1 MSTAVRFA
9 ERMSRLGTEGAFE
22 VLARARKLEA
32 QGKRIVHLEIG
43 EPDFATPDNIVEAA
57 IGAMQNGY
65 THYTPASGIFEAR
78 EAVAGFVT
86 RTLNPDVEANEV
98 VLVPGAKNV
107 LLFTLLACIEPG
119 DEIILPDPGYPAYA
133 SQVSFIGAVPKVVT
147 LREETG
153 FRMDLDEL
161 ASLVTPKTRMLIINT
176 PQNPTG
182 GVLTEE
188 DVRFVCELAHKH
200 DLLVVSDE
208 IYSQLVYGFHH
219 VSPLSQPGMR
229 ERTVLMDGLSKSYA
243 MTGWRLG
250 YAVAP
255 KALAAKL
262 DQLMI
267 NSSSC
272 AAGFTQMAAI
282 EALSAPESAHAVSRM
297 VKVFEHRRDLIVD
310 GINAIPGMR
319 CTRPQGAFYAFPNI
333 QGTGFGERDLADR
346 LLTEA
351 GVAVL
356 PGTAFG
362 DAGKGYIRIAYTQ
375 SEDELSRGLERIAEV
390 VSKQPPQQPPLP
402 AQRPSRRPPSAARP
416 LSRPRPAWRPRPLPS
431 GPRWPRR

>member
-1 MSTAVRFA
+1 MTAIRFA

-22 VLARARKLEA
+22 VLAKARRLEA

-43 EPDFATPDNIVEAA
+43 EPDFATPDNIVEAG
-57 IGAMQNGY
+57 ISAMQHGY
-65 THYTPASGIFEAR
+65 THYTPASGILEAR
-78 EAVAGFVT
+78 QAVAGFVS
-86 RTLNPDVEANEV
+86 RTLKTEVDPTEV
-98 VLVPGAKNV
+98 VLVPGSKNV

-119 DEIILPDPGYPAYA
+119 DEVILPDPGYPAYA
-133 SQVSFIGAVPKVVT
+133 SQVNFIGGVPKTVT
-147 LREETG
+147 LREESG
-153 FRMDLDEL
+153 CRMDLDEL
-161 ASLVTPKTRMLIINT
+161 ASLVTPKTRMLIVNT

-182 GVLTEE
+182 GVLTAE
-188 DVRFVCELAHKH
+188 DVQFVCDLANKH

-219 VSPLSQPGMR
+219 VSPLSHPGMR

-262 DQLMI
+262 DTLMI

-272 AAGFTQMAAI
+272 AAAFTQMAAI
-282 EALSAPESAHAVSRM
+282 EALTTPESEHAVARM
-297 VKVFEHRRDLIVD
+297 VKVFEHRRNLVVD
-310 GINAIPGMR
+310 GLNAIPGMR
-319 CTRPQGAFYAFPNI
+319 CARPQGSFYVFPNI
-333 QGTGFGERDLADR
+333 EGTGLDEHELSDR
-346 LLTEA
+346 LLAEA

-362 DAGKGYIRIAYTQ
+362 DAGKGFIRLAYTQ
-375 SEDELSRGLERIAEV
+375 SEDELKLGLDRIKEFI
-390 VSKQPPQQPPLP
+390 
-402 AQRPSRRPPSAARP
+402 AAN
-416 LSRPRPAWRPRPLPS
+416 PR
-431 GPRWPRR
+431 

>member
-1 MSTAVRFA
+1 VTIKFA

-32 QGKRIVHLEIG
+32 DGKKIVHLEIG
-43 EPDFATPDNIVEAA
+43 EPDFSTPDNIIEAGISA
-57 IGAMQNGY
+57 LQNGY
-65 THYTPASGIFEAR
+65 THYTPASGIKEAR
-78 EAVAGFVT
+78 EAVAGFVS
-86 RTLNPDVEANEV
+86 RTLKCEVDAAEV
-98 VLVPGAKNV
+98 VLVPGSKNV
-107 LLFTLLACIEPG
+107 LLFTLLATIEPG
-119 DEIILPDPGYPAYA
+119 DEVIMPDPGYPAYH
-133 SQVSFIGAVPKVVT
+133 SQVNFIGAVPRMVT

-161 ASLVTPKTRMLIINT
+161 RSLVSPKTRMIIVNT

-188 DVRFVCELAHKH
+188 DVKTVCEIAVEH
-200 DLLVVSDE
+200 DLMVVSDE

-219 VSPLSQPGMR
+219 VSPMGQPGMR

-255 KALAAKL
+255 KELAAKL
-262 DQLMI
+262 DTLMI

-282 EALSAPESAHAVSRM
+282 EALSMPESEHAVHRM
-297 VKVFEHRRDLIVD
+297 VKVFEHRRNLVVD
-310 GINAIPGMR
+310 GLNAIPGVR
-319 CTRPQGAFYAFPNI
+319 CKLPQGAFYAFPNI
-333 QGTGFGERDLADR
+333 EGTGFNERDMASR
-346 LLTEA
+346 LLNEA

-362 DAGKGYIRIAYTQ
+362 EAGKGFIRLAYTQ
-375 SEDELSRGLERIAEV
+375 SEDELKLGLDRIREFV
-390 VSKQPPQQPPLP
+390 ESNGGK
-402 AQRPSRRPPSAARP
+402 
-416 LSRPRPAWRPRPLPS
+416 
-431 GPRWPRR
+431 G

>member
-1 MSTAVRFA
+1 MASTAIRFA

-22 VLARARKLEA
+22 VLARARKLESE
-32 QGKRIVHLEIG
+32 GKRIVHLEIG

-65 THYTPASGIFEAR
+65 THYTPASGIYEAR
-78 EAVAGFVT
+78 EAVAGFVARMLKT
-86 RTLNPDVEANEV
+86 QVDAAEV
-98 VLVPGAKNV
+98 VLVPGSKNV
-107 LLFTLLACIEPG
+107 LLFTLLACVEPG
-119 DEIILPDPGYPAYA
+119 DEVILPDPGYPAYA
-133 SQVSFIGAVPKVVT
+133 SQVNFIGAIPKMVT
-147 LREETG
+147 LREESG

-182 GVLTEE
+182 GGLTEE

-229 ERTVLMDGLSKSYA
+229 ERTWLMDGLSKWYA

-255 KALAAKL
+255 KALAEKL

-272 AAGFTQMAAI
+272 AAGFTQVAAI
-282 EALSAPESAHAVSRM
+282 EALSAPESDHAVRRM
-297 VKVFEHRRDLIVD
+297 VKVFEHRRDLVLD
-310 GINAIPGMR
+310 GRNTIPGVR

-333 QGTGFGERDLADR
+333 EGTGFGERDLAER

-375 SEDELSRGLERIAEV
+375 SEDELSRGLQRIRDFVTAHSPGV
-390 VSKQPPQQPPLP
+390 KGHS
-402 AQRPSRRPPSAARP
+402 RPSP
-416 LSRPRPAWRPRPLPS
+416 
-431 GPRWPRR
+431 

>member
-1 MSTAVRFA
+1 MTAIRFA

-22 VLARARKLEA
+22 VLAKARRLEA
-32 QGKRIVHLEIG
+32 TGKKIVHLEIG
-43 EPDFATPDNIVEAA
+43 EPDFATPDNIVEAG
-57 IGAMQNGY
+57 ISAMQNGY

-78 EAVAGFVT
+78 EAVADFVS
-86 RTLNPDVEANEV
+86 RTLKTEVDPTEV
-98 VLVPGAKNV
+98 VLVPGSKNV
-107 LLFTLLACIEPG
+107 LLFTLLACLEPG
-119 DEIILPDPGYPAYA
+119 DEVILPDPGYPAYA
-133 SQVSFIGAVPKVVT
+133 SQVNFIGGVVKPVT

-161 ASLVTPKTRMLIINT
+161 ASLVTPKTRMLIVNT

-188 DVRFVCELAHKH
+188 DVRFVCDLAHEH

-282 EALSAPESAHAVSRM
+282 EALSAPESEHAVSRM
-297 VKVFEHRRDLIVD
+297 VKVFEHRRNLVVD
-310 GINAIPGMR
+310 GINDIPGMR
-319 CTRPQGAFYAFPNI
+319 CARPQGSFYVFPNI
-333 QGTGFGERDLADR
+333 EGTGFAEHELADR
-346 LLTEA
+346 LLAEA

-362 DAGKGYIRIAYTQ
+362 HAGKGFIRLAYTQ
-375 SEDELSRGLERIAEV
+375 SEDELKLGLERIGEFM
-390 VSKQPPQQPPLP
+390 
-402 AQRPSRRPPSAARP
+402 AANRQ
-416 LSRPRPAWRPRPLPS
+416 
-431 GPRWPRR
+431 G

>member
-1 MSTAVRFA
+1 MASTAVRFA

-22 VLARARKLEA
+22 VLARARKLESE
-32 QGKRIVHLEIG
+32 GKRIVHLEIG

-78 EAVAGFVT
+78 EAVAQFVSRMLST
-86 RTLNPDVEANEV
+86 EVDAADV
-98 VLVPGAKNV
+98 VLVPGSKNV
-107 LLFTLLACIEPG
+107 LLFTLLACVEPG
-119 DEIILPDPGYPAYA
+119 DEVILPDPGYPAYA
-133 SQVSFIGAVPKVVT
+133 SQVNFIGAIPKTVT
-147 LREETG
+147 LREESG

-188 DVRFVCELAHKH
+188 DVDFVCDLAHKH

-219 VSPLSQPGMR
+219 VSPLSRPGMR

-255 KALAAKL
+255 RALAARL
-262 DQLMI
+262 DTLMI

-272 AAGFTQMAAI
+272 AAAFTQIAAI
-282 EALSAPESAHAVSRM
+282 EALGSPESEHAVRRM
-297 VKVFEHRRDLIVD
+297 VKVFEHRRDLVVD
-310 GINAIPGMR
+310 SMNEIPGVR
-319 CTRPQGAFYAFPNI
+319 CARPQGSFYVFPNI
-333 QGTGFGERDLADR
+333 EGTGFDEHELAGR
-346 LLTEA
+346 LLNEA

-362 DAGKGYIRIAYTQ
+362 PAGKGFIRLAYTQ
-375 SEDELSRGLERIAEV
+375 SEDELKLGLRRIKEFI
-390 VSKQPPQQPPLP
+390 
-402 AQRPSRRPPSAARP
+402 AAHKP
-416 LSRPRPAWRPRPLPS
+416 
-431 GPRWPRR
+431 

>member
-1 MSTAVRFA
+1 VTIRYA

-22 VLARARKLEA
+22 VLAKARRLEA
-32 QGKRIVHLEIG
+32 EGKKVVHLEIG
-43 EPDFATPDNIVEAA
+43 EPDFATPDNIVEAG
-57 IGAMQNGY
+57 ISAMQNGY

-78 EAVAGFVT
+78 EAVANFVS
-86 RTLNPDVEANEV
+86 RTLKTSVDPSEV
-98 VLVPGAKNV
+98 VLVPGSKNV

-119 DEIILPDPGYPAYA
+119 DEVILPDPGYPAYA
-133 SQVSFIGAVPKVVT
+133 SQVNFIGAVAKTVT

-161 ASLVTPKTRMLIINT
+161 ASLVTPKTRMLIVNT

-188 DVRFVCELAHKH
+188 DVKFVCDLAHKH
-200 DLLVVSDE
+200 DLLLVSDE

-219 VSPLSQPGMR
+219 VSPLSHPGMR

-255 KALAAKL
+255 RELAAKL
-262 DQLMI
+262 DKLMI
-267 NSSSC
+267 NTSSC
-272 AAGFTQMAAI
+272 AAAFTQIAAI
-282 EALSAPESAHAVSRM
+282 EALSSPESEHAVARM
-297 VKVFEHRRDLIVD
+297 VKVFEHRRNLVVD
-310 GINAIPGMR
+310 GMNAIPGIR
-319 CTRPQGAFYAFPNI
+319 CARPQGSFYVFPNI
-333 QGTGFGERDLADR
+333 EGTGFEEHELSDR
-346 LLTEA
+346 LLAEA

-362 DAGKGYIRIAYTQ
+362 HAGKGFIRLAYTQ
-375 SEDELSRGLERIAEV
+375 SEDELRRGIDRIGEFI
-390 VSKQPPQQPPLP
+390 
-402 AQRPSRRPPSAARP
+402 AAN
-416 LSRPRPAWRPRPLPS
+416 PR
-431 GPRWPRR
+431 

>member
-1 MSTAVRFA
+1 MTIRFA
-9 ERMSRLGTEGAFE
+9 ERMSKLGTEGAFV
-22 VLARARKLEA
+22 VLARARRLEA
-32 QGKRIVHLEIG
+32 EGKKIVHLEIG
-43 EPDFATPDNIVEAA
+43 EPDFATPDNIIEAG
-57 IGAMQNGY
+57 ISAMQNGY
-65 THYTPASGIFEAR
+65 THYTPASGIMEAR
-78 EAVAGFVT
+78 EAVAGFVS
-86 RTLNPDVEANEV
+86 RTLKTEVDPTEV
-98 VLVPGAKNV
+98 VLVPGSKNV

-119 DEIILPDPGYPAYA
+119 DEVILPDPGYPAYE
-133 SQVSFIGAVPKVVT
+133 SQVNFIGGVPKLVT

-153 FRMDLDEL
+153 FRMDLEQL

-182 GVLTEE
+182 GILTEE
-188 DVRFVCELAHKH
+188 DVKFVCELAHKH

-208 IYSQLVYGFHH
+208 IYAQLVYGFQH
-219 VSPLSQPGMR
+219 VSPLSYPGMR

-282 EALSAPESAHAVSRM
+282 EALSAPESESAVHRM
-297 VKVFEHRRDLIVD
+297 VKVFQYRRDLVVD
-310 GINAIPGMR
+310 GLNAIPGVR
-319 CTRPQGAFYAFPNI
+319 CAKPQGSFYAFPNI
-333 QGTGFGERDLADR
+333 EGTGFGERELADR
-346 LLTEA
+346 LLEEA

-362 DAGKGYIRIAYTQ
+362 AAGKGYIRLAYTQ
-375 SEDELSRGLERIAEV
+375 SEDELKRGL
-390 VSKQPPQQPPLP
+390 KQIGDFIGEH
-402 AQRPSRRPPSAARP
+402 R
-416 LSRPRPAWRPRPLPS
+416 
-431 GPRWPRR
+431 GKK

>member
-1 MSTAVRFA
+1 
-9 ERMSRLGTEGAFE
+9 MSRLGTEGAFV
-22 VLARARKLEA
+22 VLAKARRLEA
-32 QGKRIVHLEIG
+32 EGKNIVHLEIG
-43 EPDFATPDNIVEAA
+43 EPDFATPDNIVEAG
-57 IGAMQNGY
+57 ISAMQNGY
-65 THYTPASGIFEAR
+65 THYTPASGILEAR
-78 EAVAGFVT
+78 EAVAGFVS
-86 RTLNPDVEANEV
+86 RTLKTQVDPGEV
-98 VLVPGAKNV
+98 VLVPGSKNV
-107 LLFTLLACIEPG
+107 LLFTLLACVEPG
-119 DEIILPDPGYPAYA
+119 DEVILPDPGYPAYE
-133 SQVSFIGAVPKVVT
+133 SQVSFIGAVPKMVT
-147 LREETG
+147 LREESG

-182 GVLTEE
+182 GVLTAE
-188 DVRFVCELAHKH
+188 DVNFVCDLAEKH

-219 VSPLSQPGMR
+219 VSPLSHPGMR

-255 KALAAKL
+255 KELAARL

-282 EALSAPESAHAVSRM
+282 EALSAPESEHAVARM
-297 VKVFEHRRDLIVD
+297 VKVFEHRRNLIVD
-310 GINAIPGMR
+310 GLNAIPGIR

-333 QGTGFGERDLADR
+333 QETGFDERELSDR
-346 LLTEA
+346 LLSEA

-362 DAGKGYIRIAYTQ
+362 EAGKGFIRLAYTQ
-375 SEDELSRGLERIAEV
+375 SEDVLQRGLDRIGEFIR
-390 VSKQPPQQPPLP
+390 ST
-402 AQRPSRRPPSAARP
+402 S
-416 LSRPRPAWRPRPLPS
+416 
-431 GPRWPRR
+431 

>member
-1 MSTAVRFA
+1 MEIRFA
-9 ERMSRLGTEGAFE
+9 ERMSRLGTEGAFV
-22 VLARARKLEA
+22 VLAKARRLEA
-32 QGKRIVHLEIG
+32 DGKKIVHLEIG
-43 EPDFATPDNIVEAA
+43 EPDFATPDNIIEAGISA
-57 IGAMQNGY
+57 LQNGY
-65 THYTPASGIFEAR
+65 THYTPASGILEAR
-78 EAVAGFVT
+78 QAVASFVS
-86 RTLNPDVEANEV
+86 RTLKTDVDPAEV
-98 VLVPGAKNV
+98 VLVPGSKNV
-107 LLFTLLACIEPG
+107 LLFTLFACIEPG
-119 DEIILPDPGYPAYA
+119 DEVILPDPAYPAYA
-133 SQVSFIGAVPKVVT
+133 SQVNFIGAVPKLVT

-153 FRMDLDEL
+153 FRMDLDQL
-161 ASLVTPKTRMLIINT
+161 AELVTPKTRMLIINT

-182 GVLTEE
+182 GILTEE
-188 DVRFVCELAHKH
+188 DVQFVCDLAQKH
-200 DLLVVSDE
+200 NLLVVSDE

-282 EALSAPESAHAVSRM
+282 EALSAPESESAVHRM
-297 VKVFEHRRDLIVD
+297 VKVFEHRRDLVVD
-310 GINAIPGMR
+310 GLNAIPGVR
-319 CTRPQGAFYAFPNI
+319 CAKPQGSFYAFPNI
-333 QGTGFGERDLADR
+333 KGTGIDERELADR

-362 DAGKGYIRIAYTQ
+362 EAGKGYIRLAYTQ
-375 SEDELSRGLERIAEV
+375 SEDELRRGLKQIGDFIAANR
-390 VSKQPPQQPPLP
+390 S
-402 AQRPSRRPPSAARP
+402 
-416 LSRPRPAWRPRPLPS
+416 
-431 GPRWPRR
+431 

>member
-1 MSTAVRFA
+1 MTIRFA
-9 ERMSRLGTEGAFE
+9 ERMSRLGTEGAFV
-22 VLARARKLEA
+22 VLAKARRLEA
-32 QGKRIVHLEIG
+32 DGKKIVHLEIG
-43 EPDFATPDNIVEAA
+43 EPDFATPDNIIEAGISA
-57 IGAMQNGY
+57 LQNGY
-65 THYTPASGIFEAR
+65 THYTPASGIMEAR
-78 EAVAGFVT
+78 EAVAGFVS
-86 RTLNPDVEANEV
+86 RTLKTDVDPTDV
-98 VLVPGAKNV
+98 VLVPGSKNV

-119 DEIILPDPGYPAYA
+119 DEVILPDPGYPAYT
-133 SQVSFIGAVPKVVT
+133 SQVSFIGAVPKLVT

-153 FRMDLDEL
+153 FRMDLDQL

-182 GVLTEE
+182 GILTEE
-188 DVRFVCELAHKH
+188 DVKFVCELAHKH

-282 EALSAPESAHAVSRM
+282 EALSAPESEHAVHRM
-297 VKVFEHRRDLIVD
+297 VKVFERRRDLVVD
-310 GINAIPGMR
+310 GLNAIPGVR
-319 CTRPQGAFYAFPNI
+319 CAKPQGSFYAFPNI
-333 QGTGFGERDLADR
+333 QGTGFDERELADR

-362 DAGKGYIRIAYTQ
+362 AAGKGYIRLAYTQ
-375 SEDELSRGLERIAEV
+375 SEDELKRGLKLI
-390 VSKQPPQQPPLP
+390 
-402 AQRPSRRPPSAARP
+402 SAFIEANR
-416 LSRPRPAWRPRPLPS
+416 S
-431 GPRWPRR
+431 

>member
-1 MSTAVRFA
+1 VSAIRFA

-22 VLARARKLEA
+22 VLAKARRLEA
-32 QGKRIVHLEIG
+32 QGKKIVHLEIG
-43 EPDFATPDNIVEAA
+43 EPDFATPDNIVEAG
-57 IGAMQNGY
+57 ISAMQNGY

-78 EAVAGFVT
+78 EAVAGFVS
-86 RTLNPDVEANEV
+86 RTLKTEVDPTEV
-98 VLVPGAKNV
+98 VLVPGSKNV

-119 DEIILPDPGYPAYA
+119 DEVILPDPGYPAYA
-133 SQVSFIGAVPKVVT
+133 SQVNFIGAVAKPVT
-147 LREETG
+147 LREESG

-161 ASLVTPKTRMLIINT
+161 ASLVTPKTRMLIVNT

-188 DVRFVCELAHKH
+188 DVKFVCELAHKH

-208 IYSQLVYGFHH
+208 IYSQLVYGFEH
-219 VSPLSQPGMR
+219 VSPLSHPGMR

-255 KALAAKL
+255 RALAAKL

-282 EALSAPESAHAVSRM
+282 EALSAPESEHAVARM
-297 VKVFEHRRDLIVD
+297 VKVFEHRRNLVVD
-310 GINAIPGMR
+310 GLNEIPGMR
-319 CTRPQGAFYAFPNI
+319 CARPQGSFYVFPNI
-333 QGTGFGERDLADR
+333 EGTGFDEHDLSDR
-346 LLTEA
+346 LLAEA

-362 DAGKGYIRIAYTQ
+362 HAGKGFIRLAYTQ
-375 SEDELSRGLERIAEV
+375 SEDELKLGLERIGEFIAAN
-390 VSKQPPQQPPLP
+390 PQ
-402 AQRPSRRPPSAARP
+402 R
-416 LSRPRPAWRPRPLPS
+416 
-431 GPRWPRR
+431 

>member
-1 MSTAVRFA
+1 MSAIRFA

-22 VLARARKLEA
+22 VLAKARRLEA
-32 QGKRIVHLEIG
+32 QGKKIVHLEIG
-43 EPDFATPDNIVEAA
+43 EPDFATPDNIVEAG
-57 IGAMQNGY
+57 ISAMQNGY

-78 EAVAGFVT
+78 EAVAGFVS
-86 RTLNPDVEANEV
+86 RTLKTEVDPLEV
-98 VLVPGAKNV
+98 VLVPGSKNV

-119 DEIILPDPGYPAYA
+119 DEVILPDPGYPAYA
-133 SQVSFIGAVPKVVT
+133 SQVNFIGAVAKPVT
-147 LREETG
+147 LREESG

-161 ASLVTPKTRMLIINT
+161 ASLVTPKTRMIIVNT

-188 DVRFVCELAHKH
+188 DVKFVCDLAHKH

-208 IYSQLVYGFHH
+208 IYSQLVYGFQH
-219 VSPLSQPGMR
+219 VSPLSHPGMR

-282 EALSAPESAHAVSRM
+282 EALSAPESEHAVARM
-297 VKVFEHRRDLIVD
+297 VKVFEHRRNLVVD
-310 GINAIPGMR
+310 GLNEIPGMR
-319 CTRPQGAFYAFPNI
+319 CGRPQGSFYVFPNI
-333 QGTGFGERDLADR
+333 EGTGFDEHDLSDR
-346 LLTEA
+346 LLAEA

-362 DAGKGYIRIAYTQ
+362 HAGKGFIRLAYTQ
-375 SEDELSRGLERIAEV
+375 SEDELKLGLERIGEFIAAN
-390 VSKQPPQQPPLP
+390 PQ
-402 AQRPSRRPPSAARP
+402 
-416 LSRPRPAWRPRPLPS
+416 
-431 GPRWPRR
+431 G

>member
-1 MSTAVRFA
+1 MTIRFA
-9 ERMSRLGTEGAFE
+9 DRMSKLGTEGAFV
-22 VLARARKLEA
+22 VLAKARRLEA
-32 QGKRIVHLEIG
+32 EGKKIVHLEIG
-43 EPDFATPDNIVEAA
+43 EPDFATPDNIIEAG
-57 IGAMQNGY
+57 ISAMQNGY
-65 THYTPASGIFEAR
+65 THYTPASGILEAR
-78 EAVAGFVT
+78 EAVAGFVS
-86 RTLNPDVEANEV
+86 RTLKTEVDPTEV
-98 VLVPGAKNV
+98 VLVPGSKNV

-119 DEIILPDPGYPAYA
+119 DEVILPDPGYPAYE
-133 SQVSFIGAVPKVVT
+133 SQVNFIGGVPKLVT
-147 LREETG
+147 LREDSG
-153 FRMDLDEL
+153 FRMDLEQL

-182 GVLTEE
+182 GILTEE
-188 DVRFVCELAHKH
+188 DVKFVCELAHKH

-208 IYSQLVYGFHH
+208 IYSQLVYGFEH

-282 EALSAPESAHAVSRM
+282 EALSAPESEHAVHRM
-297 VKVFEHRRDLIVD
+297 VKVFQHRRDLVVD
-310 GINAIPGMR
+310 GLNAISGVR
-319 CTRPQGAFYAFPNI
+319 CAKPQGSFYAFPNI
-333 QGTGFGERDLADR
+333 EGTGFDERELADR

-362 DAGKGYIRIAYTQ
+362 AAGKGYIRLAYTQ
-375 SEDELSRGLERIAEV
+375 SEDELKNGLKRIGDFIEAN
-390 VSKQPPQQPPLP
+390 KP
-402 AQRPSRRPPSAARP
+402 
-416 LSRPRPAWRPRPLPS
+416 
-431 GPRWPRR
+431 

>member
-1 MSTAVRFA
+1 MATTAIRFA

-32 QGKRIVHLEIG
+32 EGKHIVHLEIG

-65 THYTPASGIFEAR
+65 THYTPASGIREAR

-86 RTLNPDVEANEV
+86 RMLQTDVDADDV
-98 VLVPGAKNV
+98 VLVPGSKNV

-119 DEIILPDPGYPAYA
+119 DEVILPDPGYPAYA
-133 SQVSFIGAVPKVVT
+133 SQVSFIGAIPKTVT
-147 LREETG
+147 LREDKS

-161 ASLVTPKTRMLIINT
+161 ASLVGPKTRMLIINT

-188 DVRFVCELAHKH
+188 DVDFVCDLAMKH
-200 DLLVVSDE
+200 DLMLVSDE
-208 IYSQLVYGFHH
+208 IYSQLVYGFKH
-219 VSPLSQPGMR
+219 VSPLSRPGMR

-255 KALAAKL
+255 RELAAKL
-262 DQLMI
+262 DTLMI

-272 AAGFTQMAAI
+272 AAAFTQIAAI
-282 EALSAPESAHAVSRM
+282 EALGSPESEHAVHRM
-297 VKVFEHRRDLIVD
+297 VKVFEHRRNLVVD
-310 GINAIPGMR
+310 GMNEIPGIR
-319 CTRPQGAFYAFPNI
+319 CARPQGSFYVFPNI
-333 QGTGFGERDLADR
+333 EGTGFDEHELASR
-346 LLTEA
+346 LLSEA

-362 DAGKGYIRIAYTQ
+362 AAGKGFIRLAYTQ
-375 SEDELSRGLERIAEV
+375 SEDELKLGLGRIKEFV
-390 VSKQPPQQPPLP
+390 
-402 AQRPSRRPPSAARP
+402 AANK
-416 LSRPRPAWRPRPLPS
+416 A
-431 GPRWPRR
+431 

>member
-1 MSTAVRFA
+1 VTIRFA
-9 ERMSRLGTEGAFE
+9 ERMSKLGTEGAFV
-22 VLARARKLEA
+22 VLAKARRLEA
-32 QGKRIVHLEIG
+32 EGKKIVHLEIG
-43 EPDFATPDNIVEAA
+43 EPDFATPDNIVEAG
-57 IGAMQNGY
+57 ISAMQNGY
-65 THYTPASGIFEAR
+65 THYTPASGIMEAR
-78 EAVAGFVT
+78 EAVAGFVS
-86 RTLNPDVEANEV
+86 RTLKTEVDPTEV
-98 VLVPGAKNV
+98 VLVPGSKNV

-119 DEIILPDPGYPAYA
+119 DEVILPDPGYPAYE
-133 SQVSFIGAVPKVVT
+133 SQVNFIGGVPKLVM

-153 FRMDLDEL
+153 FRMDLEQL

-182 GVLTEE
+182 GILTEE
-188 DVRFVCELAHKH
+188 DVKFVCELAHKH

-208 IYSQLVYGFHH
+208 IYSQLVYGFEH

-282 EALSAPESAHAVSRM
+282 EALSAPESEQAVRRM
-297 VKVFEHRRDLIVD
+297 VKVFQHRRDLVVD
-310 GINAIPGMR
+310 GLNAIPGVR
-319 CTRPQGAFYAFPNI
+319 CAKPQGSFYAFPNI
-333 QGTGFGERDLADR
+333 QGTGFDERELADR

-362 DAGKGYIRIAYTQ
+362 EGGKGYIRLAYTQ
-375 SEDELSRGLERIAEV
+375 SEDELKRGLKQIADFVE
-390 VSKQPPQQPPLP
+390 
-402 AQRPSRRPPSAARP
+402 ANR
-416 LSRPRPAWRPRPLPS
+416 
-431 GPRWPRR
+431 

>member
-1 MSTAVRFA
+1 VTAIRFA

-22 VLARARKLEA
+22 VLAKARRLEA
-32 QGKRIVHLEIG
+32 QGKKIVHLEIG
-43 EPDFATPDNIVEAA
+43 EPDFATPDNIVEAG
-57 IGAMQNGY
+57 ISAMQNGY

-78 EAVAGFVT
+78 EAVAGFVSRMLKT
-86 RTLNPDVEANEV
+86 EVDPTEV
-98 VLVPGAKNV
+98 VLVPGSKNV

-119 DEIILPDPGYPAYA
+119 DEVILPDPGYPAYA
-133 SQVSFIGAVPKVVT
+133 SQVNFIGGVVKPVT

-161 ASLVTPKTRMLIINT
+161 ASLVTPKTRMVIVNT

-188 DVRFVCELAHKH
+188 DVKFVCELAQKH

-282 EALSAPESAHAVSRM
+282 EALSAPESEHAVARM
-297 VKVFEHRRDLIVD
+297 VKVFEHRRNLVVD
-310 GINAIPGMR
+310 GLNEIPGMR
-319 CTRPQGAFYAFPNI
+319 CGRPQGSFYVFPNI
-333 QGTGFGERDLADR
+333 EGTGFEEHELSDR
-346 LLTEA
+346 LLAEA

-362 DAGKGYIRIAYTQ
+362 HAGKGFIRLAYTQ
-375 SEDELSRGLERIAEV
+375 SEDELKLGLERIGEFIAAN
-390 VSKQPPQQPPLP
+390 PQ
-402 AQRPSRRPPSAARP
+402 R
-416 LSRPRPAWRPRPLPS
+416 
-431 GPRWPRR
+431 

>member
-1 MSTAVRFA
+1 MTIRFA

-22 VLARARKLEA
+22 VLAKARRLEA
-32 QGKRIVHLEIG
+32 EGKTIVHLEIG
-43 EPDFATPDNIVEAA
+43 EPDFATPDNIVEAGISA
-57 IGAMQNGY
+57 LQNGF
-65 THYTPASGIFEAR
+65 THYTPASGIHEAR
-78 EAVAGFVT
+78 EAVAGFVSRMLGAEVDAT
-86 RTLNPDVEANEV
+86 DV
-98 VLVPGAKNV
+98 VLVPGSKNV

-119 DEIILPDPGYPAYA
+119 DEVILPDPGYPAYA
-133 SQVSFIGAVPKVVT
+133 SQVSFIGAVPRTVT
-147 LREETG
+147 LREESG

-182 GVLTEE
+182 GVLTAE
-188 DVRFVCELAHKH
+188 DVDFVCELAIKH

-219 VSPLSQPGMR
+219 VSPLSRPGMR

-255 KALAAKL
+255 RALAAKL
-262 DQLMI
+262 DTLMI

-272 AAGFTQMAAI
+272 AAAFTQMAAI
-282 EALSAPESAHAVSRM
+282 EALSAPESERAVARL
-297 VKVFEHRRDLIVD
+297 VRVFEHRRNLVVD
-310 GINAIPGMR
+310 GLNAIPGVR
-319 CTRPQGAFYAFPNI
+319 CAMPQGAFYAFPNI
-333 QGTGFGERDLADR
+333 EGTGFAEHELADR
-346 LLTEA
+346 LLSEA

-362 DAGKGYIRIAYTQ
+362 HAGKGFIRLAYTQ
-375 SEDELSRGLERIAEV
+375 SEEELSRGLDRIGEFIRAN
-390 VSKQPPQQPPLP
+390 
-402 AQRPSRRPPSAARP
+402 
-416 LSRPRPAWRPRPLPS
+416 PR
-431 GPRWPRR
+431 

>member
-1 MSTAVRFA
+1 MTIRFA

-22 VLARARKLEA
+22 VLAKARRLEA
-32 QGKRIVHLEIG
+32 DGRQVVHLEIG
-43 EPDFATPDNIVEAA
+43 EPDFATPDNIIESA
-57 IGAMQNGY
+57 ISALQNGY
-65 THYTPASGIFEAR
+65 THYTPASGIMETR
-78 EAVAGFVT
+78 QAVAEFVS
-86 RTLNPDVEANEV
+86 RTLNAEVDPLDV
-98 VLVPGAKNV
+98 VLVPGSKNV

-119 DEIILPDPGYPAYA
+119 DEVILPDPGYPAYH
-133 SQVSFIGAVPKVVT
+133 SQVNFIGAVPRLVT

-153 FRMDLDEL
+153 FRLDLDEL
-161 ASLVTPKTRMLIINT
+161 KSLVTPRTRMIIINT

-188 DVRFVCELAHKH
+188 DVRFVCEFAQEH
-200 DLLVVSDE
+200 DLMLVSDE

-255 KALAAKL
+255 RALAAKL
-262 DQLMI
+262 DTLMI

-272 AAGFTQMAAI
+272 AAAFTQIAAI
-282 EALSAPESAHAVSRM
+282 EALNTPESAHAVSRM
-297 VKVFEHRRDLIVD
+297 VKVFEHRRDLVVD
-310 GINAIPGMR
+310 GLNAIPGVH
-319 CTRPQGAFYAFPNI
+319 CARPQGAFYAFPNI
-333 QGTGFGERDLADR
+333 TGTGFDDRELADR

-362 DAGKGYIRIAYTQ
+362 AAGKGFIRLAYTQ
-375 SEDELSRGLERIAEV
+375 SEDELERGLAGIRGFLAKHGEKRQA
-390 VSKQPPQQPPLP
+390 
-402 AQRPSRRPPSAARP
+402 
-416 LSRPRPAWRPRPLPS
+416 
-431 GPRWPRR
+431 G

>member
-1 MSTAVRFA
+1 MTPGIRFA

-22 VLARARKLEA
+22 VLAKARRLEA
-32 QGKRIVHLEIG
+32 EGKRVVHLEIG
-43 EPDFATPDNIVEAA
+43 EPDFATPDNIVESA
-57 IGAMQNGY
+57 ISAMQDGY
-65 THYTPASGIFEAR
+65 THYTPASGIYEAR
-78 EAVAGFVT
+78 EAVAQFVS
-86 RTLNPDVEANEV
+86 RMLKAEVDPNEV
-98 VLVPGAKNV
+98 VLVPGSKNV
-107 LLFTLLACIEPG
+107 LLFTLLACVEPG
-119 DEIILPDPGYPAYA
+119 DEVILPDPGYPAYS
-133 SQVSFIGAVPKVVT
+133 SQVNFIGAVPRTVT
-147 LREETG
+147 LREKTG

-182 GVLTEE
+182 GVLTAD
-188 DVRFVCELAHKH
+188 DVKFVCELAQKH

-219 VSPLSQPGMR
+219 VSPLSHPGMR

-255 KALAAKL
+255 RALAQKL

-267 NSSSC
+267 NTSSC
-272 AAGFTQMAAI
+272 AAAFTQMAAI
-282 EALSAPESAHAVSRM
+282 EALSSPESEHAVARM
-297 VKVFEHRRDLIVD
+297 VKVFEHRRDLVVD
-310 GINAIPGMR
+310 GINSIPGMR
-319 CTRPQGAFYAFPNI
+319 CAKPQGAFYAFPNI
-333 QGTGFGERDLADR
+333 EGTGFGERELADR

-362 DAGKGYIRIAYTQ
+362 EAGKGFVRIAYTQ
-375 SEDELSRGLERIAEV
+375 SEDELKLGLDRIREFVKSR
-390 VSKQPPQQPPLP
+390 KK
-402 AQRPSRRPPSAARP
+402 
-416 LSRPRPAWRPRPLPS
+416 
-431 GPRWPRR
+431 